1 MATLPLKLCV
11 DLSKIDIDIGPVNTG
26 VSCVADDV
34 YLITDDQTKLQGLL
48 DIAEDYGQQYRIVY
62 GASRTVISV
71 VGSKKDME
79 YYKDIQPWTMDNL
92 PVSVEDDN
100 DHLGLVVSG
109 CKEEEKNID
118 RKIKKARGAMFK
130 LLGPAFSA
138 KCLLSPQVKI
148 HLFRVFVCPVARSGL
163 SAMTLRDKHLEPLSS
178 FHKKVIRGF
187 LHLSDRS
194 PIPSL
199 YFLTGELPITARL
212 HMDVFSLFFN
222 IWINPHTK
230 IFKITKFLLENCPSN
245 SHTWARHIKNLARIY
260 EIQDPSDLINQSP
273 ISKVEFKTII
283 KTKIIIFHEKK
294 LRAAASNNSKMVYL
308 NVSLKGLNGRPHPAL
323 AGINSTK
330 DVLKSRAHIKLLT
343 DDLYTF
349 EKKSKY
355 QGGSPH
361 CRLCTEPGQNVNN
374 IEDLVHILTICKT
387 YQEIRIRIL
396 FQMEILCQ
404 RSRNKIKFEFIVKN
418 PPN

>member
-109 CKEEEKNID
+109 YKEEEKNID
-118 RKIKKARGAMFK
+118 RKIKKARGAIFK

-199 YFLTGELPITARL
+199 YFLTGELPIAARL
-212 HMDVFSLFFN
+212 HRDVFSLFYN
-222 IWINPHTK
+222 IWINTQTK
-230 IFKITKFLLENCPSN
+230 IYKLIEYLLQNCPAN
-245 SHTWARHIKNLARIY
+245 SHTWARHIRNLAKIY
-260 EIQDPSDLINQSP
+260 GIQDPLDLIKQTP
-273 ISKVEFKTII
+273 PSKEEFKNHIE
-283 KTKIIIFHEKK
+283 TKIGFSSI
-294 LRAAASNNSKMVYL
+294 
-308 NVSLKGLNGRPHPAL
+308 
-323 AGINSTK
+323 
-330 DVLKSRAHIKLLT
+330 
-343 DDLYTF
+343 
-349 EKKSKY
+349 
-355 QGGSPH
+355 
-361 CRLCTEPGQNVNN
+361 
-374 IEDLVHILTICKT
+374 
-387 YQEIRIRIL
+387 
-396 FQMEILCQ
+396 
-404 RSRNKIKFEFIVKN
+404 
-418 PPN
+418 

>member
-1 MATLPLKLCV
+1 MATLPLKLSV
-11 DLSKIDIDIGPVNTG
+11 DLSKKRELYFCGEIGQLAAYNQSSYENTESRIKMNRKISKPLSESLGVGQGKIRSSDHYKIYINPALETLERAELGIDIGPVNTG

-109 CKEEEKNID
+109 YKEEEKNID
-118 RKIKKARGAMFK
+118 RKIKKARGAIFK

-199 YFLTGELPITARL
+199 YFLTGELPIAARL
-212 HMDVFSLFFN
+212 HRDVFSLFYN
-222 IWINPHTK
+222 IWINTQTK
-230 IFKITKFLLENCPSN
+230 IYKLIEYLLQNCPAN
-245 SHTWARHIKNLARIY
+245 SHTWARHIRNLAKIY
-260 EIQDPSDLINQSP
+260 GIQDPL
-273 ISKVEFKTII
+273 E
-283 KTKIIIFHEKK
+283 
-294 LRAAASNNSKMVYL
+294 
-308 NVSLKGLNGRPHPAL
+308 
-323 AGINSTK
+323 
-330 DVLKSRAHIKLLT
+330 
-343 DDLYTF
+343 
-349 EKKSKY
+349 
-355 QGGSPH
+355 
-361 CRLCTEPGQNVNN
+361 
-374 IEDLVHILTICKT
+374 
-387 YQEIRIRIL
+387 
-396 FQMEILCQ
+396 
-404 RSRNKIKFEFIVKN
+404 
-418 PPN
+418 